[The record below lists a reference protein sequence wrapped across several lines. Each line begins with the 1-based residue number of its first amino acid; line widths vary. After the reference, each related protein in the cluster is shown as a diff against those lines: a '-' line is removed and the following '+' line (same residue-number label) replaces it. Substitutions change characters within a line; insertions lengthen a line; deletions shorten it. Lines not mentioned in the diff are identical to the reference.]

1 MPERARCEVLGL
13 ESRAMGESLDLAAAK
28 AFAIA
33 CLIGA
38 LTGLE
43 REKHRET
50 QEGTASPGLR
60 TFILVAEV
68 GAVAG
73 WLTKALD
80 APWIIAATLVA
91 VAIAVMTGYAV
102 AAYTKTGA
110 LGLTTEMATLVVCL
124 LGAMTTLGYEPLAVG
139 LAVVT
144 AAVLAYKQS
153 LHGLVDRLGWD
164 DVYAGLRLLIAAFVV
179 LPLLPDQPVDPWGA
193 LNPASL
199 WRLVLLISGLSLV
212 GYVATRWLGERRGT
226 ALTGITGGLVSST
239 AVTLSFARESAG
251 RRRPA
256 EALAGGILLAWAIM
270 FGRVVVEVFVVN
282 AALLRH
288 VLPPFLAMGVVA
300 AGFALWLIKKGGQS
314 SDRGGESVPLR
325 NPFSLTAAAKFAAF
339 FAAVLVVVKLAQQ
352 YFPGTGLYV
361 VAALA
366 GLSDVDAITLSMAEQ
381 AKSGDPGVPVAA
393 IVIAVTSN
401 TLVKAGMAAALGSA
415 ALRRPILTA
424 SAAIVASG
432 AVAAWLL

>member
-1 MPERARCEVLGL
+1 
-13 ESRAMGESLDLAAAK
+13 MGGSLDISAVQ
-28 AFAIA
+28 AFATA

-50 QEGTASPGLR
+50 EEGSASPGLR

-68 GAVAG
+68 GAIAG
-73 WLTKALD
+73 WLTKTLD
-80 APWIIAATLVA
+80 APWIIAATLVG
-91 VAIAVMTGYAV
+91 VALVVMTGYAV
-102 AAYTKTGA
+102 AAHARTGA

-124 LGAMTTLGYEPLAVG
+124 LGAMTTLGYAPLAIG

-179 LPLLPDQPVDPWGA
+179 LPLLPDRPIDPWGA

-212 GYVATRWLGERRGT
+212 GYVATRWLGERRGAT
-226 ALTGITGGLVSST
+226 LTGVTGGLVSST
-239 AVTLSFARESAG
+239 AVTLSFARESRAG
-251 RRRPA
+251 TRA
-256 EALAGGILLAWAIM
+256 AAVLAGGILLAWAVM
-270 FGRVVVEVFVVN
+270 FGRVVIEVFVVN
-282 AALLRH
+282 PALLGR
-288 VLPPFLAMGVVA
+288 VLPPFLAMGLVA
-300 AGFALWLIKKGGQS
+300 AGCAAWLIKGSGQEP
-314 SDRGGESVPLR
+314 DRGVKNVPLR

-352 YFPGTGLYV
+352 YFPTSGLYA

-381 AKSGDPGVPVAA
+381 AKTGDPGVPVVA
-393 IVIAVTSN
+393 ILIAVMSN
-401 TLVKAGMAAALGSA
+401 TLVKAGMAVALGSP
-415 ALRRPILTA
+415 ALKRPILMA
-424 SAAIVASG
+424 SAVIVVAG
-432 AVAAWLL
+432 VAVMWLLP

>member
-1 MPERARCEVLGL
+1 
-13 ESRAMGESLDLAAAK
+13 MGESLDIAVVK
-28 AFAIA
+28 DFAIA

-50 QEGTASPGLR
+50 LEGSASPGLR

-68 GAVAG
+68 GAIAG

-80 APWIIAATLVA
+80 APWIIAATVIA
-91 VAIAVMTGYAV
+91 VALAVMTGYAV
-102 AAYTKTGA
+102 AAHTRTGA

-124 LGAMTTLGYEPLAVG
+124 LGAMTTIGYAPLAVG

-179 LPLLPDQPVDPWGA
+179 LPLLPDRAVDPWGA

-199 WRLVLLISGLSLV
+199 WRLVLLISSLSLV
-212 GYVATRWLGERRGT
+212 GYVATRWLGERRGA

-251 RRRPA
+251 RRRAP
-256 EALAGGILLAWAIM
+256 EILAGGILLAWAIM

-282 AALLRH
+282 AALLGH
-288 VLPPFLAMGVVA
+288 VLPPFLAMGLAA
-300 AGFALWLIKKGGQS
+300 AGFAAWLIKRGGREA
-314 SDRGGESVPLR
+314 DRGGENVPLR
-325 NPFSLTAAAKFAAF
+325 NPFSLTAAIKFAAF
-339 FAAVLVVVKLAQQ
+339 FAVVLVVVKLAQQ
-352 YFPGTGLYV
+352 YFPSTGLYV

-381 AKSGDPGVPVAA
+381 AKSGDPTIPVAA
-393 IVIAVTSN
+393 IVIAVMSN
-401 TLVKAGMAAALGSA
+401 TLVKAGMVATLGSR
-415 ALRRPILTA
+415 ALRRPILMAT
-424 SAAIVASG
+424 AAIVIAG
-432 AVAAWLL
+432 TAVMWLAR

>member
-1 MPERARCEVLGL
+1 
-13 ESRAMGESLDLAAAK
+13 
-28 AFAIA
+28 
-33 CLIGA
+33 
-38 LTGLE
+38 
-43 REKHRET
+43 
-50 QEGTASPGLR
+50 
-60 TFILVAEV
+60 
-68 GAVAG
+68 
-73 WLTKALD
+73 
-80 APWIIAATLVA
+80 
-91 VAIAVMTGYAV
+91 
-102 AAYTKTGA
+102 
-110 LGLTTEMATLVVCL
+110 
-124 LGAMTTLGYEPLAVG
+124 
-139 LAVVT
+139 
-144 AAVLAYKQS
+144 
-153 LHGLVDRLGWD
+153 
-164 DVYAGLRLLIAAFVV
+164 
-179 LPLLPDQPVDPWGA
+179 
-193 LNPASL
+193 
-199 WRLVLLISGLSLV
+199 
-212 GYVATRWLGERRGT
+212 
-226 ALTGITGGLVSST
+226 
-239 AVTLSFARESAG
+239 
-251 RRRPA
+251 
-256 EALAGGILLAWAIM
+256 
-270 FGRVVVEVFVVN
+270 VVN

-288 VLPPFLAMGVVA
+288 VLPPFLAMGVVT